1 VPEGKDYS
9 VFIQAPVASRIHADP
24 LSEVGCPYVV
34 RGFDFDYVG
43 MLWLPDLVWRKDRWV
58 AQLEHAHES
67 AWKLTLSKVK
77 KARKSKDASSI
88 AQTEANLL
96 ESVTRGYRILL
107 TRAIRGAYVWCQ
119 DDETREKL
127 KSVLGK

>member
-1 VPEGKDYS
+1 LGGKYS
-9 VFIQAPVASRIHADP
+9 ACERWFRIP
-24 LSEVGCPYVV
+24 K
-34 RGFDFDYVG
+34 R
-43 MLWLPDLVWRKDRWV
+43 
-58 AQLEHAHES
+58 EHAHDS

-88 AQTEANLL
+88 AQTEAKLL

-107 TRAIRGAYVWCQ
+107 TRAIRGAYLWCQ

-127 KSVLGK
+127 KIVLGK

>member
-1 VPEGKDYS
+1 
-9 VFIQAPVASRIHADP
+9 
-24 LSEVGCPYVV
+24 
-34 RGFDFDYVG
+34 

-107 TRAIRGAYVWCQ
+107 TRAIRGADVWCQ
-119 DDETREKL
+119 DDETLEKL